1 VRTPPLLDVRA
12 PPHVEAVQVMK
23 WTWHLRAQPHM
34 KLVAMIVLKASQ
46 RSVQYFEKEKLNK
59 SCIDA
64 LVENAAGD
72 SLDHHQTIEG
82 ENVSVF
88 ATFF

>member
-1 VRTPPLLDVRA
+1 
-12 PPHVEAVQVMK
+12 
-23 WTWHLRAQPHM
+23 M

-46 RSVQYFEKEKLNK
+46 RSVQYFENEKLNK

-72 SLDHHQTIEG
+72 SLDHHQASEG

-88 ATFF
+88 ARLFN